1 MTVKE
6 LIEELAKFDQKQ
18 DVFVSHGEVTEV
30 ILVNHPG
37 HPKNGYV
44 FLVTDSEDE
53 AVMRKL
59 YS

>member
-1 MTVKE
+1 M
-6 LIEELAKFDQKQ
+6 
-18 DVFVSHGEVTEV
+18 FVSHGEVTEV